1 MAEQI
6 GFVGLGIMGKP
17 MAKNLV
23 KAGYSVTVFDA
34 FSPAAMDELVANG
47 ASAVA
52 SSTEVARKCDITVVM
67 VPDGPDSEA
76 VVLGENGCDLRFPS
90 DVRRDVDVV

>member
-23 KAGYSVTVFDA
+23 NAGFAVTVYDA
-34 FSPAAMDELVANG
+34 FSSAAMDELVAEG
-47 ASAVA
+47 AAAAA
-52 SSTEVARKCDITVVM
+52 SSTEVAQKCDITAVM

-76 VVLGENGCDLRFPS
+76 GVLGENG
-90 DVRRDVDVV
+90 